1 MYIVYECSSS
11 ILEMQKVSERGM
23 VKRKKR
29 KAQAAEPTESVE
41 QVTSDVDAVVEA
53 TEQEPSTGES
63 ALEGVI
69 SQEAPVDTYAEELTR
84 LAEEVEMQKERYLRL
99 AAEFDNYRK
108 RMLREREQT
117 RSVAQGDVV
126 ATVIESLDDLARV
139 AHLDPAQTNAQD
151 VIAGVELVE
160 RKLLRELKNAG
171 LVPIGT
177 EGDRFNPH
185 DHEAVATAP
194 ALEANQE
201 DHIAA
206 VLQVGYRFGK
216 MLLRPARVQVF
227 VATETDEVSD
237 A

>member
-1 MYIVYECSSS
+1 MYIVYGCSSS
-11 ILEMQKVSERGM
+11 MGMQNISETGI

-29 KAQAAEPTESVE
+29 KAQAGEPAESVE
-41 QVTSDVDAVVEA
+41 QVASDGNAAVEA
-53 TEQEPSTGES
+53 AGQEAPTSES
-63 ALEGVI
+63 PLEGVA
-69 SQEAPVDTYAEELTR
+69 SGDAPVDTYEQELTR
-84 LAEEVEMQKERYLRL
+84 LSEELEEQKERYLRL

-108 RMLREREQT
+108 RMLREREET

-126 ATVIESLDDLARV
+126 ATIIESLDDLARV
-139 AHLDPAQTNAQD
+139 AHLDPDQTNAQD

-160 RKLLRELKNAG
+160 RKLLRELQNAG

-194 ALEANQE
+194 APDADQE

-227 VATETDEVSD
+227 VAAGADEGSD

>member
-1 MYIVYECSSS
+1 MYIVYECNPS
-11 ILEMQKVSERGM
+11 ILEMQKVSGRGM
-23 VKRKKR
+23 VKRKKH
-29 KAQAAEPTESVE
+29 KAQADEPTESVE
-41 QVTSDVDAVVEA
+41 QVMSDVDEAVEA
-53 TEQEPSTGES
+53 TGQQPPTGES
-63 ALEGVI
+63 ALEEVAAK
-69 SQEAPVDTYAEELTR
+69 EAPVDTDAEELTQ
-84 LAEEVEMQKERYLRL
+84 LTEELEVQKERYLRL

-108 RMLREREQT
+108 RMMREREET

-126 ATVIESLDDLARV
+126 AAIIESLDDLARV
-139 AHLDPAQTNAQD
+139 AHLDASQTNGQD

-160 RKLLRELKNAG
+160 RKLLRELKSRG

-194 ALEANQE
+194 APKANQE

-227 VATETDEVSD
+227 VATGTDEVSD